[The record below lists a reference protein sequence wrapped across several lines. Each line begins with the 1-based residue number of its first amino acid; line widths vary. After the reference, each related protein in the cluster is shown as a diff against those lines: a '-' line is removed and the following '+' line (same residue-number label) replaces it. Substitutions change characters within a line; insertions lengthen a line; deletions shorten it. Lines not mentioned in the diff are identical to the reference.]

1 MQNTDIRGLN
11 FCTSVAALA
20 AGTTTTFST
29 TGATLYSIGGKAYST
44 AAGTN
49 AATPTTDAVTGDAFN
64 AVGASK
70 GCIFVVCYDGDS
82 AAANAINVVQSEI
95 VDLDSAADGANATF
109 AEGAP
114 DFPYIP
120 DTLTPIGYI
129 TTRVGAS
136 GTAWTFGS
144 SNLAGPPSN
153 VKHDFEDVMVLPDTP
168 QLP

>member
-1 MQNTDIRGLN
+1 MQTLDIRGAN
-11 FCTSVAALA
+11 MCTSYAALA

-29 TGATLYSIGGKAYST
+29 TGATLYSINGRAYST

-49 AATPTTDAVTGDAFN
+49 AATPTTDAVTGAAFN
-64 AVGASK
+64 AVGASQ
-70 GCIFVVCYDGDS
+70 GCVFVVAYDGDS
-82 AAANAINVVQSEI
+82 TAANAINVIQSTI
-95 VDLDSAADGANATF
+95 VDLDAATDGANAQF
-109 AEGAP
+109 VEGMP

-129 TTRVGAS
+129 VTRVGAS

-153 VKHDFEDVMVLPDTP
+153 VKHDFRSVMVLPDRP
-168 QLP
+168 QEP